1 MEHQEI
7 LNLLNESSESKFV
20 TRKWYILNDQSNA
33 NYDVVNEIIIIYST
47 EVVKSHLCDYNNAYI
62 LVRGDIYCCSNSCN
76 SRTIQRLCTIHL
88 RCITKIDRT
97 TIDDAEDLHLV
108 MRMVL
113 ELF

>member
-47 EVVKSHLCDYNNAYI
+47 EVVKSNLCDYNNAYI
-62 LVRGDIYCCSNSCN
+62 LVRGDITVVAIRATQEPFKDCAPF
-76 SRTIQRLCTIHL
+76 T
-88 RCITKIDRT
+88 
-97 TIDDAEDLHLV
+97 
-108 MRMVL
+108 
-113 ELF
+113 